1 MDEKDLPVAVVGTAG
16 HIDHGKSALVRA
28 LTGVDPDR
36 LPEEK
41 RRGITIQL
49 GYAPLRL
56 PSGRVAS
63 VVDVPGHERF
73 IKTMAAGAAVVDLCI
88 LVVDS
93 SDGVK
98 PQTVEHLAILQALG
112 VERGIV
118 ALTKCDAAGPELREL
133 AAEETRELLSG
144 TFLGDARII
153 ETSAVDGTG
162 LDELRAALD
171 SMITDF
177 RSGAS
182 MQPLRIPIDRS
193 FVMPGFGTVI
203 TGTLIGGSLDESDHV
218 LIVPSGLKA
227 RARALQVHGGSRETI
242 SAPCRVALNLVGVD
256 ADAGLRGQWVTAPGT
271 FAPSTSILA
280 EISTMPWIH
289 KPIRLPT
296 RMSLSLGASS
306 TPCEVHGRGR
316 VGEQRPL
323 VPGEPRIV
331 RIRTADRVV
340 PRAGDRF
347 ILRHGGGMRAKKLSR
362 LAPRDDGGG
371 GGRPAEAGSPA
382 GGKGFSTLAGGAV
395 IDPMCAARRIGG
407 SLEEQVGALDR
418 TSEQAWIAFALRGA
432 GPVGLDPAELVQRVP
447 FAPSRIQ
454 RGLEKILQQRQAVKS
469 GRDAVVGIHA
479 HDRALERARE
489 ALSGYH
495 AAHPERAGI
504 KRDALRDLVVG
515 SSASALFNV
524 VLQKLVK
531 EGAWKIEG
539 DLVAESGHAPGSA
552 SQVSDLA
559 DSILGHLGRSPATP
573 PGLKELARQ
582 VGADEEPARRA
593 VDLLISSGRARLLD
607 GDFLFPKNIKGM
619 PGSRS
624 NFSRRLS
631 SRTSRPGCAASCRR
645 TRSSSSRISRPWS
658 GQPASTRCRSPAG
671 WTTPA

>member
-1 MDEKDLPVAVVGTAG
+1 MDEKDLPVAVIGTAG

-41 RRGITIQL
+41 KRGITIQL

-56 PSGRVAS
+56 PSGRIAS
-63 VVDVPGHERF
+63 VVDVPGHEKF

-118 ALTKCDAAGPELREL
+118 ALTKCDAAGQELREL

-144 TFLGDARII
+144 TFLGEAQII

-162 LDELRAALD
+162 LDELRTALD

-182 MQPLRIPIDRS
+182 RQPLRIPIDRS
-193 FVMPGFGTVI
+193 FVMPGFGTVV
-203 TGTLIGGSLDESDHV
+203 TGTLIGGSLAESDHV
-218 LIVPSGLKA
+218 LIVPAGLRA
-227 RARALQVHGGSRETI
+227 RARALQVHGGASERI
-242 SAPCRVALNLVGVD
+242 SAPSRVALNLVGVD

-271 FAPSTSILA
+271 FKPSTSLLA

-289 KPIRLPT
+289 KPTRLPT

-316 VGEQRPL
+316 VGEQKPL
-323 VPGEPRIV
+323 LPGEQRIV
-331 RIRTADRVV
+331 RIRTADPVV

-347 ILRHGGGMRAKKLSR
+347 ILRYGGGMRVKKLSR
-362 LAPRDDGGG
+362 LAPRDGDGGT
-371 GGRPAEAGSPA
+371 PAEARRSA
-382 GGKGFSTLAGGAV
+382 AGKGFSTLAGGTV
-395 IDPMCAARRIGG
+395 IDPMCGARRIGE
-407 SLEEQVGALDR
+407 SLEEQVRTLDR
-418 TSEQAWIAFALRGA
+418 TSEQDWIAFALRGA

-447 FAPSRIQ
+447 FAPARIQ
-454 RGLEKILQQRQAVKS
+454 RGLETLLRQRLAVKS

-515 SSASALFNV
+515 SSAAALFNV
-524 VLQKLVK
+524 IMQRLVK

-559 DSILGHLGRSPATP
+559 DAILSHLARSPATP

-582 VGADEEPARRA
+582 VGAEQEPARRA

-607 GDFLFPKNIKGM
+607 GDFLFPSTFLEDLEARVRGFLDANEKLLVTDLKAMVGATRKHAL
-619 PGSRS
+619 PLSRWLDDAGVTI
-624 NFSRRLS
+624 RRGDHRIL
-631 SRTSRPGCAASCRR
+631 RR
-645 TRSSSSRISRPWS
+645 
-658 GQPASTRCRSPAG
+658 
-671 WTTPA
+671 